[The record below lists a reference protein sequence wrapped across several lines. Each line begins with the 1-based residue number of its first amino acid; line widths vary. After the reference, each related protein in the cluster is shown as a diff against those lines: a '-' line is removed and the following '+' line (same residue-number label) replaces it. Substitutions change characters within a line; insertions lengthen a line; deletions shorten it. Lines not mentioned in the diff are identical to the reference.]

1 VTVVFGAIAPH
12 GDPAFVEGSAT
23 RAAFEELARRLER
36 AEPDVTVVFTP
47 HNVHVE
53 GAFAVVT
60 AATLAG
66 ALDELPVE
74 LESPVDREL
83 AAGVLASLRESG
95 LPAVSVS
102 FGSNDESL
110 AVMPLDWGTLIP
122 RWFLGGRKDTP
133 RPVVVVSPARDL
145 DLADHVRAGAAIA
158 AACSARR
165 AAVVASA
172 DHGHAHD
179 PDGPFGFDPAAAEY
193 DARVVDLV
201 RENRLED
208 ALGLEPIVEAASAD
222 SLWQLVLLHGALG
235 DGFDAELL
243 SYECPTYF
251 GMLCAAF
258 ELRGV
263 VT

>member
-1 VTVVFGAIAPH
+1 MTVVFGAIAPH

-23 RAAFEELARRLER
+23 RLAFEELGRRLER
-36 AEPDVTVVFTP
+36 SEPDVTVVFTP

-60 AATLAG
+60 SARLAG
-66 ALDELPVE
+66 SLDELPAD
-74 LESPVDREL
+74 LECQVDREL
-83 AAGVLASLRESG
+83 AAGVLASLREAG
-95 LPAVSVS
+95 LPAVGISY
-102 FGSNDESL
+102 GSNDEVL

-122 RWFLGGRKDTP
+122 LWFLGGRSDEP

-145 DLADHVRAGAAIA
+145 ALLDHVRAGAAVA
-158 AACSARR
+158 TACCGRR
-165 AAVVASA
+165 AAIVASA

-193 DARVVDLV
+193 DTRVVELV
-201 RENRLED
+201 HENRLGE
-208 ALGLEPIVEAASAD
+208 AVELEPIVDAASAD

-235 DGFDAELL
+235 DGFEAELL
-243 SYECPTYF
+243 SYERPTYF

-258 ELRGV
+258 EPHV
-263 VT
+263 A